1 MFFLSTSWTRSISLA
16 GLSLNNQIR
25 TNENLR
31 KSLWHRHKWLMCPK
45 DKWNVSHFFSRAQQ
59 FCVVLLCSRYS
70 FFNRQILPSDSK
82 RLCLNV
88 FGWVPVAKTV
98 SQDFYIDRFVNL
110 LNAYNIYRNFNDLH
124 SRTLSVSRLESHVC
138 IRMLA
143 LCESICFF
151 LFLSVIAAVKGS
163 NSDSF

>member
-16 GLSLNNQIR
+16 GLSLNNKIR
-25 TNENLR
+25 TIENLR
-31 KSLWHRHKWLMCPK
+31 KPLWHGHKWLMRPK
-45 DKWNVSHFFSRAQQ
+45 DKWNVSHLFSRAQQ

-70 FFNRQILPSDSK
+70 FFNRQVIPSNSK

-88 FGWVPVAKTV
+88 FGWVSVAETV
-98 SQDFYIDRFVNL
+98 SQDFYIDWFVNFL
-110 LNAYNIYRNFNDLH
+110 DTYNIYSNFKDLH

-138 IRMLA
+138 ILMLA

-151 LFLSVIAAVKGS
+151 LFLSAIAAVKGS
-163 NSDSF
+163 NSYSF